1 MTTGGIGVW
10 HQKSAALRDFTT
22 FNTGQKSMKL
32 LIPAEA
38 DQEFYRIDPLP

>member
-10 HQKSAALRDFTT
+10 HQKSAVLRDFRTV
-22 FNTGQKSMKL
+22 NTGQKSMGL

-38 DQEFYRIDPLP
+38 DQEFYRIDLLP